1 MDKVYLKLSK
11 EVKEIVKKEKP
22 KTTLLQAP
30 SGLKKYLL
38 DLAKEI
44 DGEVYIWGGT
54 CFGACD
60 IPRVKVDLLIQIG
73 HNKFIRP
80 LPPL

>member
-1 MDKVYLKLSK
+1 MKLSK

-22 KTTLLQAP
+22 KTILLQAP
-30 SGLKKYLL
+30 SGLKKFLL
-38 DLAKEI
+38 PIAKELS
-44 DGEVYIWGGT
+44 DYEVYIWGGT

-60 IPRVKVDLLIQIG
+60 IPNVKADLLIQIG
-73 HNKFIRP
+73 HNEFIRR